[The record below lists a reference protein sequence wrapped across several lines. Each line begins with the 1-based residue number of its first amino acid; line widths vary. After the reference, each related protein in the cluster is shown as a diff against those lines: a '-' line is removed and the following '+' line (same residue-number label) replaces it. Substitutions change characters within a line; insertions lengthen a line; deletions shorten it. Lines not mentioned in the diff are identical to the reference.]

1 MSIPAIQLDPLI
13 RMAATSGAP
22 VRKAGSFE
30 AELRAA
36 GRADQ
41 VEQARQAAQQMV
53 ASTFIMPVL
62 AKMRQSPF
70 LVGPFAP
77 GDTERRF
84 GPLMDQH
91 VADRIAAGDSFPLVD
106 RITEHLLT
114 AQARRLGLTQTDKKD
129 QSYVVA

>member
-13 RMAATSGAP
+13 RMAAAGDAP
-22 VRKAGSFE
+22 VRRAGSFE

-36 GRADQ
+36 GRAAQ

-70 LVGPFAP
+70 LAGPFAP
-77 GDTERRF
+77 GDAERRF

-106 RITEHLLT
+106 RITEHLL
-114 AQARRLGLTQTDKKD
+114 AAEARRIGLTQTDKEG
-129 QSYVVA
+129 